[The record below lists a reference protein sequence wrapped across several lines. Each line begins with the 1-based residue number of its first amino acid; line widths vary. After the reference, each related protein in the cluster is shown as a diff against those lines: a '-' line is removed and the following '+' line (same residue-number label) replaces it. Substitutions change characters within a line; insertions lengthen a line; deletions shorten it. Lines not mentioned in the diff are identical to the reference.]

1 MEEKKDIALSTK
13 MILIGMCLIPI
24 VFSGFFTY
32 LNRIDAGDNVSD
44 AFEAAFVVFTVFL
57 IVAIFAFLLYIWNC
71 KTNRT
76 RTKKQIIF
84 QAFLII
90 VF

>member
-24 VFSGFFTY
+24 VFSGFSTY

-57 IVAIFAFLLYIWNC
+57 IVAIFAFC
-71 KTNRT
+71 F
-76 RTKKQIIF
+76 IF
-84 QAFLII
+84 GIAKLTEQEQKSK
-90 VF
+90 

>member
-32 LNRIDAGDNVSD
+32 LNRIDAGDSVND
-44 AFEAAFVVFTVFL
+44 AFEAAFAVFIILLLTG
-57 IVAIFAFLLYIWNC
+57 IFAFCCVFAI
-71 KTNRT
+71 
-76 RTKKQIIF
+76 
-84 QAFLII
+84 AELIEQEQKSK
-90 VF
+90 